1 MTQKNVKLTD
11 LSGNILIPY
20 TGIEVPTKTSQ
31 LTNDSGFLTKH
42 QTIKQNGV
50 TGATSNRYC
59 TCTTAAATAA
69 KTASITSGTFTLEAG
84 AHVIVKFSNANTA
97 SNPTLN
103 INGTGAKNIFHN
115 GARITTDTNTALLA
129 GAVDF
134 VYDGTQ
140 WQLLGNYLN
149 TITPDTKNTTGA
161 TDTNSKIFLVGA
173 TAQEAN
179 PQTYSHDT
187 VYVDAGGC
195 LNTTTPGATD
205 NSTKAATTAWV
216 VNKGYL
222 TQANVT
228 STYSATG
235 TAPVNGTAV
244 KAAIDTA
251 LTSAYKPSGSIAF
264 ASLPTLSASVM
275 GNVYNITDS
284 FTITSDF
291 VEYESGKTKTF
302 PAGSEVGVVNIGST
316 SSPMYKF
323 SVMSGFIDLSG
334 YQQKDTA
341 VTHTASTKVG
351 DTNKPVYI
359 AADGKATAISYTI
372 GKSVPADAKFTDTTY
387 SVFTGATSSVA
398 GTSGLVKAPAAGDQA
413 KFLKGDGT
421 WGTPSDTD
429 TKNTTG
435 SGDSN
440 SKIFLVGATSQ
451 TASSVTYSHDT
462 VFVDTN
468 GRINSAAPA
477 ANANDT
483 TVATTAWVKG
493 LGYKTTDNDT
503 KNTAGSTDTS
513 SKIFLVGATSQATNP
528 QTYSHDTVFVDASGQ
543 LNSAN
548 PAAATSST
556 VVATTK
562 WVKDQGY
569 LTTALQ
575 AGDDISNLVND
586 AGYLTAVGWND
597 IQNKPSTFTPSA
609 HNQASNTIT
618 AMTGYSKASAATAI
632 TTTDSLNTAIGK
644 LEKALDKIPAAVT
657 EATVSGWGFTKN
669 AGTITGIK
677 MNGASKGTSGVV
689 DLGTVLTAHQT
700 VKVNGVT
707 GATTNNFGACS
718 TAAGTAAK
726 TVALTAGTFVLET
739 GARVLV
745 KFTVTNTAANP
756 TLNVGGTG
764 AKAVQY
770 RGAAIAAG
778 YLAANRTYEF
788 VYDGTNYQL
797 VGDIDTNTVYTHP
810 TTSGNKHIPS
820 GGSSGQILRWSADG
834 TAVWGADNNTLNTAG
849 STNTSSKIFL
859 IGATSQ
865 AANPQTYSHDT
876 VFVDTDGA
884 LNSVTPAAGNNT
896 TKVAT
901 TAFVTTALGSYVKKA
916 GDTMTGALNFANN
929 TWNNVGDDAA
939 IGDCNVGGH
948 IGIKALNGTTCGFQ
962 FYNTGGT
969 VLSQLNATSGNI
981 TSNGS
986 LGINNNAAKM
996 QYNSTTKAIEFVFA

>member
-1 MTQKNVKLTD
+1 MSLLFLRINCSNTGNILGTRKKEMTQKNVKLTD
-11 LSGNILIPY
+11 LMGNVLIPY

-31 LTNDSGFLTKH
+31 LTNDSGFLTTH

-50 TGATSNRYC
+50 TGATTNRYC

-173 TAQEAN
+173 TAQGAN

-216 VNKGYL
+216 ANKGYL
-222 TQANVT
+222 TQASVT

-264 ASLPTLSASVM
+264 ASLPALSASVM

-284 FTITSDF
+284 FTITADF

-302 PAGSEVGVVNIGST
+302 PAGSEVGVVNIGTT
-316 SSPMYKF
+316 SSPVYKF

-372 GKSVPADAKFTDTTY
+372 EKSVPADAKFTDTTY
-387 SVFTGATSSVA
+387 SVFTGATSSAA
-398 GTSGLVKAPAAGDQA
+398 GSSGLVKAPAAGDQA

-451 TASSVTYSHDT
+451 AASSVTYSHDT

-477 ANANDT
+477 ADANDT

-513 SKIFLVGATSQATNP
+513 SKIFLIGATSQATNP

-586 AGYLTAVGWND
+586 AGYLTAVDWSD
-597 IQNKPSTFTPSA
+597 VQNKPSTFTPSA
-609 HNQASNTIT
+609 HNQASNTIN
-618 AMTGYSKASAATAI
+618 AMTGYSKASAIAAI
-632 TTTDSLNTAIGK
+632 TATDSLNTAIGK
-644 LEKALDKIPAAVT
+644 LEKALDGKQASGSYVT
-657 EATVSGWGFTKN
+657 YANNTVEV
-669 AGTITGIK
+669 AGTSKTLSKISPNAIYVEGGLVMGGSAQAAGLVTRGIC
-677 MNGASKGTSGVV
+677 GIGTP
-689 DLGTVLTAHQT
+689 
-700 VKVNGVT
+700 
-707 GATTNNFGACS
+707 TTTGACS
-718 TAAGTAAK
+718 KENLYINYDGSNTYNAGRQVVIQAGEAGTHYGNNLYQYAAARGDAVKNYADANYAAK
-726 TVALTAGTFVLET
+726 NHTHDYVKTTDLET
-739 GARVLV
+739 MV
-745 KFTVTNTAANP
+745 
-756 TLNVGGTG
+756 
-764 AKAVQY
+764 
-770 RGAAIAAG
+770 
-778 YLAANRTYEF
+778 
-788 VYDGTNYQL
+788 
-797 VGDIDTNTVYTHP
+797 
-810 TTSGNKHIPS
+810 SGVI
-820 GGSSGQILRWSADG
+820 
-834 TAVWGADNNTLNTAG
+834 T
-849 STNTSSKIFL
+849 
-859 IGATSQ
+859 
-865 AANPQTYSHDT
+865 
-876 VFVDTDGA
+876 
-884 LNSVTPAAGNNT
+884 
-896 TKVAT
+896 
-901 TAFVTTALGSYVKKA
+901 
-916 GDTMTGALNFANN
+916 
-929 TWNNVGDDAA
+929 
-939 IGDCNVGGH
+939 
-948 IGIKALNGTTCGFQ
+948 
-962 FYNTGGT
+962 
-969 VLSQLNATSGNI
+969 QLNNAT
-981 TSNGS
+981 
-986 LGINNNAAKM
+986 
-996 QYNSTTKAIEFVFA
+996 

>member
-11 LSGNILIPY
+11 LMGNVLIPY

-50 TGATSNRYC
+50 TGATTNRYC

-173 TAQEAN
+173 TAQGAN

-216 VNKGYL
+216 ANKGYL
-222 TQANVT
+222 TQASVT

-264 ASLPTLSASVM
+264 ASLPALSASVM

-284 FTITSDF
+284 FTITADF

-302 PAGSEVGVVNIGST
+302 PAGSEVGVVNIGTT
-316 SSPMYKF
+316 SSPVYKF

-372 GKSVPADAKFTDTTY
+372 EKSVPADAKFTDTTY
-387 SVFTGATSSVA
+387 SVFTGATSSAA
-398 GTSGLVKAPAAGDQA
+398 GSSGLVKAPAAGDQA

-513 SKIFLVGATSQATNP
+513 SKIFLIGATSQATNP

-586 AGYLTAVGWND
+586 AGYLTAVDWSD
-597 IQNKPSTFTPSA
+597 VQNKPSTFTPSA

-618 AMTGYSKASAATAI
+618 AMTDYSKASVAGAI
-632 TTTDSLNTAIGK
+632 STSDSLNTAIGK
-644 LEKALDKIPAAVT
+644 LEKALDGKQA
-657 EATVSGWGFTKN
+657 SGSYVPTSI
-669 AGTITGIK
+669 TI
-677 MNGASKGTSGVV
+677 NGK
-689 DLGTVLTAHQT
+689 
-700 VKVNGVT
+700 
-707 GATTNNFGACS
+707 
-718 TAAGTAAK
+718 
-726 TVALTAGTFVLET
+726 ALSE
-739 GARVLV
+739 
-745 KFTVTNTAANP
+745 NI
-756 TLNVGGTG
+756 TLNASDVGALPDSTVIPTKISELTNDSG
-764 AKAVQY
+764 
-770 RGAAIAAG
+770 
-778 YLAANRTYEF
+778 F
-788 VYDGTNYQL
+788 VTT
-797 VGDIDTNTVYTHP
+797 DTT
-810 TTSGNKHIPS
+810 
-820 GGSSGQILRWSADG
+820 
-834 TAVWGADNNTLNTAG
+834 NTAG
-849 STNTSSKIFL
+849 STDTSSKIFL
-859 IGATSQ
+859 VGATSQ

-876 VFVDTDGA
+876 VFVDTEGA
-884 LNSVTPAAGNNT
+884 LNTITAVKGNSS
-896 TKVAT
+896 TKAAT
-901 TAFVTTALGSYVKKA
+901 TAFVATTISDYVKTT
-916 GDTMTGALNFANN
+916 DLETM
-929 TWNNVGDDAA
+929 VS
-939 IGDCNVGGH
+939 
-948 IGIKALNGTTCGFQ
+948 GIIT
-962 FYNTGGT
+962 
-969 VLSQLNATSGNI
+969 QLNNAT
-981 TSNGS
+981 
-986 LGINNNAAKM
+986 
-996 QYNSTTKAIEFVFA
+996 